1 MKYYYNKDIV
11 LKYIQQTDKVAKEI
25 ISIEIDVYNGIN
37 NLTLLKCYVE
47 FENNFKSFVFVDY
60 EKYILFDE
68 TLPW

>member
-25 ISIEIDVYNGIN
+25 TSIEIDEYNGIN

-47 FENNFKSFVFVDY
+47 FENNFRSVVFVDY
-60 EKYILFDE
+60 QKYILFDE
-68 TLPW
+68 DAPF

>member
-25 ISIEIDVYNGIN
+25 ISIEIDEHNGIN

-47 FENNFKSFVFVDY
+47 FENNFKSVIFVDY
-60 EKYILFDE
+60 QKYYLFDKDI
-68 TLPW
+68 PF

>member
-25 ISIEIDVYNGIN
+25 TSIEIDEYNGIN

-47 FENNFKSFVFVDY
+47 FENNFRSVVFVDY
-60 EKYILFDE
+60 QKYILFDKDV
-68 TLPW
+68 PF